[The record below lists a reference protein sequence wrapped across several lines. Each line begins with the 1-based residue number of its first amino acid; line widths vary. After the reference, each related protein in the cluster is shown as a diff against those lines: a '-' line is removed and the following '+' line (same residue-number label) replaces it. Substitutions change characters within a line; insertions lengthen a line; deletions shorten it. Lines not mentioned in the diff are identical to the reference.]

1 MNRFLL
7 RGILT
12 VVCWTLAQPAQSK
25 TKEPEVEIKCLVA
38 EENIAT
44 ISQTIGLRSKKPIRR
59 VVCFFDTDSLSLFQ
73 HTPRLILRA
82 RYDSTGESD
91 TTVKVR
97 DGEAQ
102 GEDVEC
108 EFDEVLGKEK
118 VMSCSL
124 TEKGQETARIKR
136 ANRGRTIKKI
146 FSKQQRTMF
155 EKAFG
160 KLEWGTLRPYGP
172 VKGIKVWKKIKM
184 PDGPDLTVEQ
194 WELPERPNKAARR
207 LFEVSTKVSL
217 TQERETVEWLTRL
230 LRSGQNGDQESE
242 TKTRIVL
249 EHFRGGRGV
258 GVMECWCLPL
268 LHHPNT
274 PVPPW
279 FTRRRCRFLRAN
291 TG

>member
-7 RGILT
+7 RGTLT

-136 ANRGRTIKKI
+136 ANRGRKIKKI

-160 KLEWGTLRPYGP
+160 KLEWRTLRPYGP

-207 LFEVSTKVSL
+207 LFEVSTKVPL

-249 EHFRGGRGV
+249 EHFRGGRRKDAV
-258 GVMECWCLPL
+258 LE
-268 LHHPNT
+268 
-274 PVPPW
+274 
-279 FTRRRCRFLRAN
+279 
-291 TG
+291 